1 MSASQN
7 SSQPTLLTRIS
18 GVLLG
23 LLCLFFL
30 GTFIVSVELAWE
42 ARQWSR
48 PWPTGPGPKDT
59 DEKAKRLEE
68 KLSAYAKRADDVHT
82 LMGFILGLSALYGLA
97 LGVSSYLGV
106 QHAVKQ
112 AEGSADDAEESAKEA
127 KEVKSKADDA
137 LKDLNN
143 ALKDAREKAIN
154 EAREAV
160 NEVRSQYLLI
170 GRVDVAINDMILKLN
185 RLLPLFDD
193 SEAVLARL
201 SLEDRQSI
209 YFYERAVAS
218 LELFDLKYTAR
229 QASEIFDRLGRFYG
243 LKYVQEK
250 KRPGGTP
257 NLDDLERSR
266 FYLNRALQKDGANT
280 CALND
285 RAFLAVEGDTPADMN
300 LARQLLTKSL
310 EADHDQQRPY
320 YNLSI
325 IEHGDAKYHEAE
337 THLTRALDLSRW
349 EVEALPKRK
358 VNLYYNRACARCRL
372 ASAEP
377 QLRSTHLDGAITDLE
392 QVFQNRVLWSESEM
406 RQTIAQDWQHGGD
419 LGALRDSQ
427 THAETFERLL
437 SALRD

>member
-48 PWPTGPGPKDT
+48 PWPTGPVRKDT

-68 KLSAYAKRADDVHT
+68 KLSAYAKRAGDVHT

-143 ALKDAREKAIN
+143 ALKDTREKAIN

-160 NEVRSQYLLI
+160 NEVRSQYLL
-170 GRVDVAINDMILKLN
+170 
-185 RLLPLFDD
+185 
-193 SEAVLARL
+193 
-201 SLEDRQSI
+201 
-209 YFYERAVAS
+209 
-218 LELFDLKYTAR
+218 
-229 QASEIFDRLGRFYG
+229 
-243 LKYVQEK
+243 
-250 KRPGGTP
+250 
-257 NLDDLERSR
+257 
-266 FYLNRALQKDGANT
+266 
-280 CALND
+280 
-285 RAFLAVEGDTPADMN
+285 
-300 LARQLLTKSL
+300 
-310 EADHDQQRPY
+310 QRPY
-320 YNLSI
+320 YNPSI